1 LQRAA
6 FADAAINGFAASV
19 ELRLLTAT
27 LAVGAPKDGVPGIGV
42 PKHLWIFHGDHSMVA
57 SARLRTP
64 SSAAPEIGHAETLA
78 IQACDDTDSL
88 REVLHAYTC
97 IEKLIEPAE
106 LGDTDRLHPTRT
118 ELAALLGLV
127 NLEMNRRLDEID
139 ATLQSMRAGLDG
151 RTTGAAPAS

>member
-1 LQRAA
+1 MAMPTCALAQSP
-6 FADAAINGFAASV
+6 ASFDIDS
-19 ELRLLTAT
+19 
-27 LAVGAPKDGVPGIGV
+27 LA
-42 PKHLWIFHGDHSMVA
+42 L
-57 SARLRTP
+57 
-64 SSAAPEIGHAETLA
+64 
-78 IQACDDTDSL
+78 QACDEADCL
-88 REVLHAYTC
+88 REVLHAFTC

-139 ATLQSMRAGLDG
+139 ATLQSMRTGLDG